1 MKYGIWTSTAF
12 AFVATAA
19 VVSAQSNGMMSKGMS
34 DGKMDKMS
42 MDKSY
47 TGCVEK
53 NTKTG
58 AYSLSHVMASDG
70 MMKGTMMKDGMAKDG
85 MAKDSMAK
93 DGMAMDK
100 NDMSRDMWL
109 AVTSKDIDLGKHV
122 GHKVTVLGTGAMPMA
137 MGKDMGNMASDKA
150 MSSFTIKSLTLVSS
164 SCQ

>member
-19 VVSAQSNGMMSKGMS
+19 VVSAQSSGTMSKGMS

-53 NTKTG
+53 DAKTG
-58 AYSLSHVMASDG
+58 AYSLSHVAASDA
-70 MMKGTMMKDGMAKDG
+70 MMKGGMAKG
-85 MAKDSMAK
+85 AMAKDSMAMEK
-93 DGMAMDK
+93 G
-100 NDMSRDMWL
+100 DMSKDMWL

-122 GHKVTVLGTGAMPMA
+122 GHKVTVLGAGAMPMA
-137 MGKDMGNMASDKA
+137 MGKDMGKMASDKA
-150 MSSFTIKSLTLVSS
+150 MSSFTIKSLTMVSS